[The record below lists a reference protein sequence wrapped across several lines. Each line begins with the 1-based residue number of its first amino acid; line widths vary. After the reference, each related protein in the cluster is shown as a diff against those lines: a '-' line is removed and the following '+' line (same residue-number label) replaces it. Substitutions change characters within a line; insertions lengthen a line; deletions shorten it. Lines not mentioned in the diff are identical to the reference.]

1 MPGPELEDVHEKDT
15 KIDIDVELFRKRDE
29 QFSQKKRFYVPAA
42 PAIKSDKKKRVIDLS
57 EWELDDD
64 LLDEHFSK
72 SLFKKPEL
80 LDFDLH
86 KFTIKSISIDQVL
99 QSLYLPTINNSNK
112 IIIENNS
119 RIKRTLTDEEFSQL
133 LRNKTKDFTAEDH
146 NIFKLCL
153 DYYKG
158 FIPEELM
165 KSNLRAG
172 PIKKVLPM
180 LHSIKPVLEDKDYI
194 LKQTYQEISPL
205 LNTKQYNIHVAL
217 HLVKLPKI
225 SSQISYN
232 IVLSESDVID
242 PTSDNIDTQVHKLKK
257 HLSSDELDLINIC
270 VDYYEGVYPH
280 KKMIH
285 ILQNYS
291 GKLNKVIQFLYNC
304 KHII

>member
-1 MPGPELEDVHEKDT
+1 MLQISKLNNFIS
-15 KIDIDVELFRKRDE
+15 KIDKLNDQRVEVFIPSL
-29 QFSQKKRFYVPAA
+29 
-42 PAIKSDKKKRVIDLS
+42 KKKVKVKPLNLKQQKDLIS
-57 EWELDDD
+57 SILDGVRGT
-64 LLDEHFSK
+64 
-72 SLFKKPEL
+72 
-80 LDFDLH
+80 LDFT
-86 KFTIKSISIDQVL
+86 KTV
-99 QSLYLPTINNSNK
+99 NK

-119 RIKRTLTDEEFSQL
+119 KVKRKLTDEEFSQL
-133 LRNKTKDFTAEDH
+133 LRNKTKEFTKEEH
-146 NIFKLCL
+146 NLFKLCL

-158 FIPEELM
+158 FIPEGVM
-165 KSNLRAG
+165 KFNLQAG
-172 PIKKVLPM
+172 PIKNVLPM
-180 LHSIKPVLEDKDYI
+180 LYSIQQVLEDKDYI

-257 HLSSDELDLINIC
+257 QLSSDELDLINIC
-270 VDYYEGVYPH
+270 VDYYEGIYPH
-280 KKMIH
+280 KEMVH
-285 ILQNYS
+285 TLQNYS